1 MAIAL
6 HEEKNSKKIE
16 GAYPN
21 DIDIVIPVKKGNMV
35 IVPDIPGMTSDN
47 PEATKGATFVD
58 NKDPTL
64 SVDVIQG
71 PILQS
76 YDNDVVIIDGL
87 RVLNVGLLKKR
98 YQEVVNDLKQD
109 TKQEKE
115 KEKLARLNALP
126 TTDEDVSDDET
137 DLFEKYGEVSGSLF

>member
-6 HEEKNSKKIE
+6 HEEKNSKKIW

-35 IVPDIPGMTSDN
+35 IVPDIPGMTSN
-47 PEATKGATFVD
+47 NQKATKGATFVD
-58 NKDPTL
+58 NEDPTL

-98 YQEVVNDLKQD
+98 YEEVISDLELDIKP
-109 TKQEKE
+109 E
-115 KEKLARLNALP
+115 KEKLSRLNALP
-126 TTDEDVSDDET
+126 TTDLSVRHDD
-137 DLFEKYGEVSGSLF
+137 DLSLRLGEGSKLF